1 MPTFSLD
8 TIGQQFYAAS
18 LTYST
23 AIQPY
28 ALKLFFSLFLL
39 DLLITFI
46 QYTAD
51 SAMDPVSYLGRFVR
65 QILGAGFVLAMIDY
79 GFVWMSNVIR
89 SFGQLGS
96 IITGLPPESPQTVA
110 VTGINLALTILN
122 SPVGGGLISSF
133 TLAIVEALVA
143 AVILGAFLWVAG
155 ELLLTL
161 VRGYFT
167 IGVGVIVLA
176 FGGNRYT
183 AKGAEGY
190 FTNVAQTG
198 VKILFIYATLA
209 VGMGMVTSLEHALM
223 AACAPTTTTVPW
235 MTSYFTPPTAM
246 TITTCTGTIAL
257 GDMFNYLVMALFFA
271 LLCAG
276 IPRMAASLI
285 GGPLGH
291 ALEDLASVIYMS
303 RIFTSPIGSA
313 AQAAGGAAAG
323 AARDFVN
330 GVGRN
335 GGVSESSMQNFAADM
350 AAQARVRGTTQS
362 TQPLNP
368 FNGQSPGY
376 NMRPPSA
383 PRPPAGPGLPP
394 GSSSG
399 SGGAALEYYPG
410 RPGAK
415 TKAEAVDI
423 TTLQNP

>member
-8 TIGQQFYAAS
+8 AIGAQFYAAAVA
-18 LTYST
+18 YSA

-28 ALKLFFSLFLL
+28 ALKLFFSLFLI
-39 DLLITFI
+39 DLVVTFV

-51 SAMDPVSYLGRFVR
+51 SAMDPISYLGRFIR
-65 QILGAGFVLAMIDY
+65 QILGAGFVIVMILY
-79 GFVWMSNVIR
+79 GFLWMSAVIR
-89 SFGQLGS
+89 SFGQLGA
-96 IITGLPPESPQTVA
+96 IITGLPPLSPQAILVA
-110 VTGINLALTILN
+110 GVNITQTILN
-122 SPVGGGLISSF
+122 SPVGGGIVSSIE
-133 TLAIVEALVA
+133 LAILEAIV
-143 AVILGAFLWVAG
+143 AVIILAAFVWVAG

-161 VRGYFT
+161 VRAYFT
-167 IGVGVIVLA
+167 IGIGVIVLS
-176 FGGNRYT
+176 FGGSRFT
-183 AKGAEGY
+183 SKGAEGY

-198 VKILFIYATLA
+198 VKLLFIYSTLA
-209 VGMGMVTSLEHALM
+209 VGMAMVNSLEAALL
-223 AACAPTTTTVPW
+223 AACVPKTTTVPW
-235 MTSYFTPPTAM
+235 ITSYFTPPTAM
-246 TITTCTGTIAL
+246 TTTVCTGTISL
-257 GDMFNYLVMALFFA
+257 SDMFNYLIMAVFFA

-276 IPRMAASLI
+276 IPRMAAALI

-303 RIFTSPIGSA
+303 RIFTSPIGRVGKAIGSNL
-313 AQAAGGAAAG
+313 GGAYSDW
-323 AARDFVN
+323 RS
-330 GVGRN
+330 GVGGN
-335 GGVSESSMQNFAADM
+335 GGVSQTTMQNFAADM
-350 AAQARVRGTTQS
+350 AAQARARSALQP

-399 SGGAALEYYPG
+399 NGGAALEYYPG

-423 TTLQNP
+423 TKLQNR